1 MHVIFRW
8 RLVVHAGIDG
18 YSRLIVYCRCST
30 DNYAATV
37 LKLFMDAVETY
48 GLPSRVRCDRGIEN
62 FDVGHYMLTHP
73 LRGVGR
79 SSIIAGRSVHNQ
91 RIER

>member
-37 LKLFMDAVETY
+37 LKLFMGATETY
-48 GLPSRVRCDRGIEN
+48 GLPSRVRWGGGIEEEKIL
-62 FDVGHYMLTHP
+62 MLAT
-73 LRGVGR
+73 
-79 SSIIAGRSVHNQ
+79 IC
-91 RIER
+91 